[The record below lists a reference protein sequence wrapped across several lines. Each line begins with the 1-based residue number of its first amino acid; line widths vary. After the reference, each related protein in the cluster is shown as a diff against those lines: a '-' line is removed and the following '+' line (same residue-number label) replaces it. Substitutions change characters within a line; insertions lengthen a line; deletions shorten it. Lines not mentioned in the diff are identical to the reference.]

1 MFIVTL
7 HQMIWIFVLSEGV
20 SLVFPGC
27 SCMKSGWKERGSP
40 RKNSDWYVREKKLHR
55 KGKRKKR
62 WLLYLQKQTKNKNM
76 LTPWTSNLSLTWWR
90 HSPVC
95 IFKIFLSK
103 RVFIIVLLIVLSS
116 QRMIKEE
123 WEAQQRKEQEE
134 KEQKQKEKRD
144 REVKRAL
151 GG

>member
-7 HQMIWIFVLSEGV
+7 HQILWIFILSEGV
-20 SLVFPGC
+20 LFSQTAAAWRVAGKREARPGRIQIDMWERR
-27 SCMKSGWKERGSP
+27 SCTEKERG
-40 RKNSDWYVREKKLHR
+40 RRGDWFI
-55 KGKRKKR
+55 
-62 WLLYLQKQTKNKNM
+62 NKSM